1 MTTPTS
7 SPASKTQRHCP
18 LGQITSRYYKV
29 YITPRD
35 TAITSIANP
44 GKNFISSFVVD
55 ASKTSNDTGIGIWKE
70 SEPADDSISLGSSHS
85 IFQVEIIAI
94 QICEEA
100 TLNFMH
106 DNSEVVLNC
115 HMKLDQLAENHS
127 ITLRWMSSHSEIC
140 GKELADELVFNSS
153 TGPEPTCVGCIKA

>member
-1 MTTPTS
+1 MTRELEFGR
-7 SPASKTQRHCP
+7 K
-18 LGQITSRYYKV
+18 
-29 YITPRD
+29 
-35 TAITSIANP
+35 ANP
-44 GKNFISSFVVD
+44 LMIPL
-55 ASKTSNDTGIGIWKE
+55 A
-70 SEPADDSISLGSSHS
+70 LGAPTPS
-85 IFQVEIIAI
+85 QVEIIAI
-94 QICEEA
+94 EICEEA